1 MVTSVVCLWPL
12 WCSFNRDNYFK
23 LGHSAVIAAPLHG
36 QTEQLLKWWEQAF
49 AKKDDEIKLEIGKGE
64 GRTSQQSA
72 SNSSSRSFSKRE
84 ASISKISQDWV
95 CILALCWQAEKNWLK
110 APRNT
115 VLLWCVLCLCMQY
128 CYPEAAACNARKGGS
143 REHLLLVHNT
153 SGQDQQQ
160 VLDLTPCCSM

>member
-1 MVTSVVCLWPL
+1 MWETIFFFSFHHQNCCEAVSKSNHLYLNKWSKKNAGVPVVTSVVCLWPL

-64 GRTSQQSA
+64 GRTSQQSV

-115 VLLWCVLCLCMQY
+115 VLLRCVLCLCMQY
-128 CYPEAAACNARKGGS
+128 C
-143 REHLLLVHNT
+143 
-153 SGQDQQQ
+153 
-160 VLDLTPCCSM
+160 